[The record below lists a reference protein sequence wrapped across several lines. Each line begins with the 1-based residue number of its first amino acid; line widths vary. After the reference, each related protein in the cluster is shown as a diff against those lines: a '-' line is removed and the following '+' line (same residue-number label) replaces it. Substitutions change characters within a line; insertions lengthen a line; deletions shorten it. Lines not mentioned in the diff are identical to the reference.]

1 MATVTHKV
9 VKGDTLS
16 ALAKKYGT
24 TVNAIAKLN
33 NIKNVN
39 LIYVGQVLTI
49 SGGTASTASTSSG
62 GSSSGGSSSGSSGS
76 TTNTSDT
83 STSSVANITQFGLQ
97 SDTDRTIFAVWEWS
111 RSNTDKYQ
119 AKWWYDTGDGVWFV
133 GSDSEVKEKQS
144 LYTAPQNAKKVKFQL
159 KPISKTYEQ
168 KSGDKTTQVSYW
180 TASWSS
186 AKTYSFAASPPSK
199 PSAPTVEIEEYKLT
213 VKIAN
218 YSEGTKMQFQIVQ
231 NDSTVYK
238 TGSASIVTNAASYSC
253 TINADKE

>member
-9 VKGDTLS
+9 VKGDTLW
-16 ALAKKYGT
+16 ALSRKYGT
-24 TVNAIAKLN
+24 TVDAIAKLN
-33 NIKNVN
+33 NIKNPN

-49 SGGTASTASTSSG
+49 SGAPASTAGTSSG
-62 GSSSGGSSSGSSGS
+62 GSSAPAPTPTPTSSSNNNS
-76 TTNTSDT
+76 
-83 STSSVANITQFGLQ
+83 SSVATITHFGLQ
-97 SDTDRTIFAVWEWS
+97 ADTDRTIFAVWEWS
-111 RSNTDKYQ
+111 RSITDRYQ

-168 KSGDKTTQVSYW
+168 KSGDKTNQVSYW